1 MVLLIIMRTIDMKIV
16 EFVRHDMEAGE
27 TTVYK
32 IKLEVPF
39 LKIAEKFLNGE
50 TAFVPVDVYKAKK
63 HPKDIY
69 NKKTGRITAL
79 NKEPKSELFKIV
91 RLFKTSGVRVSL
103 RLINGNDILDLSI
116 NLTTPDKVK
125 VVSDKVIGW
134 M

>member
-1 MVLLIIMRTIDMKIV
+1 MVLLIIMRITSMKIV
-16 EFVRHDMEAGE
+16 EFVDHNMEAGE

-32 IKLEVPF
+32 IKLEAPF

-50 TAFVPVDVYKAKK
+50 TAFVPVDAYKAKK
-63 HPKDIY
+63 HPKDNY
-69 NKKTGRITAL
+69 NKKTGRSTAL

-103 RLINGNDILDLSI
+103 RLISGNDILDLSI